1 MEVMVLKSVISD
13 DLYRS
18 CDWRHGGHGF
28 KVCDICI
35 DDLYRSICI
44 GVVDGFKVC
53 DIMEVM
59 VLKSMISDDL
69 YRSCDW
75 RHGGHGFKVYDI
87 R

>member
-28 KVCDICI
+28 KSV
-35 DDLYRSICI
+35 
-44 GVVDGFKVC
+44 
-53 DIMEVM
+53 
-59 VLKSMISDDL
+59 ISDDL

-75 RHGGHGFKVYDI
+75 RHGGHGFKVCDI